1 MKKAMRAAGCI
12 ITVILTIGLLMWT
25 SNLTVRKDSSD
36 KYSDFFRDRDYDVL
50 FMGTSH
56 VIDSVFPMELWKEYG
71 IVSYNC
77 GGTSNYLPTT
87 YWVLQNVLDYV
98 TPKVVVIDCYRLA
111 DDEKCPIIERAHYSL
126 DSFPLSM
133 NKIKAVLDLMDDP
146 GGKTAEQAEKAANI
160 AQSPSLELLWN
171 FAFYHSRWNELE
183 KDDFSPTSTKE
194 KGAEPQI
201 NVVRGKLKRID
212 RDLTSE
218 AGHTGEVYLRRM
230 IEDCRERGIEVMLT
244 YLPFQASEAA
254 QREANRAYAVAEE
267 YEIPYVNFL
276 EYDDI
281 IDYQTD
287 LYDSYSHLNVS
298 GARKV
303 TSWIGRFLMEQYSL
317 PDKRNDPAYSYWEED
332 YREYEAVKNNYLES
346 EDDIVNYLMLLAED
360 DIDVMI
366 YIQDQDIFR
375 NKQVLLQLE
384 NLGVDTSGLDKNTDY
399 ILISS
404 KGKKTVVLNDFTV
417 DGKTEKTKLGDAAV
431 FRTGSSMVLNVDGW
445 QSMSVQPENVPGIRI
460 DVYRGYDFVDC
471 VKFNYTVQS
480 NQIRVT
486 NVSRD

>member
-1 MKKAMRAAGCI
+1 MKKAARIIGCAV
-12 ITVILTIGLLMWT
+12 TLLLTAWLLFA
-25 SNLTVRKDSSD
+25 LTELTENKDSD
-36 KYSDFFRDRDYDVL
+36 NKYSDFFRDREYDVL
-50 FMGTSH
+50 FFGTSN
-56 VIDSVFPMELWKEYG
+56 VIDDVFPMELWKEYG

-87 YWVLQNVLDYV
+87 YWVLQNALDYV
-98 TPKVVVIDCYRLA
+98 TPKVVVIDCLRLA
-111 DDEKCPIIERAHYSL
+111 DDEKCPYLARAHYSL
-126 DSFPLSM
+126 DAFPLSM
-133 NKIKAVLDLMDDP
+133 TKINAVRDLMDDP
-146 GGKTAEQAEKAANI
+146 GGNTALEAEKAANI

-171 FAFYHSRWNELE
+171 YTIYHSRWNELDD
-183 KDDFSPTSTKE
+183 DDFSPAASRE
-194 KGAEPQI
+194 KGAETRI
-201 NVVRGKLKRID
+201 DVVPGKLKRID

-244 YLPFQASEAA
+244 YFPFQASEEA
-254 QREANRAYAVAEE
+254 QMEANRAYAVAEE
-267 YEIPYVNFL
+267 YGIPYVNFL

-303 TSWIGRFLMEQYSL
+303 SSWIGRFLMEQYSI

>member
-1 MKKAMRAAGCI
+1 
-12 ITVILTIGLLMWT
+12 
-25 SNLTVRKDSSD
+25 
-36 KYSDFFRDRDYDVL
+36 
-50 FMGTSH
+50 
-56 VIDSVFPMELWKEYG
+56 
-71 IVSYNC
+71 
-77 GGTSNYLPTT
+77 
-87 YWVLQNVLDYV
+87 
-98 TPKVVVIDCYRLA
+98 
-111 DDEKCPIIERAHYSL
+111 
-126 DSFPLSM
+126 
-133 NKIKAVLDLMDDP
+133 
-146 GGKTAEQAEKAANI
+146 
-160 AQSPSLELLWN
+160 
-171 FAFYHSRWNELE
+171 
-183 KDDFSPTSTKE
+183 
-194 KGAEPQI
+194 
-201 NVVRGKLKRID
+201 
-212 RDLTSE
+212 
-218 AGHTGEVYLRRM
+218 M

-303 TSWIGRFLMEQYSL
+303 TSWIGRFLMEQYSI